1 MNTRLIRLVEGL
13 TETLDDRLAPYG
25 ATPSEHVFLCLR
37 AVGAADRAYTASGL
51 GDPEAGS
58 PPLRQS
64 SDVAYD
70 VLESARVLF
79 GLASR
84 LRARATAQHL
94 TEAGLPLS
102 DTLRT
107 LARQDKEPI
116 DAADAY
122 LVFGQAA
129 RVLARAADLAAACD
143 AAADAP
149 GLREALLIAAD
160 EVTEYGV
167 LPLVRLAAGVQEAAG
182 A

>member
-1 MNTRLIRLVEGL
+1 MNTHLVRLVEGL

-37 AVGAADRAYTASGL
+37 ELGAADRACAAVSH
-51 GDPEAGS
+51 GDLAAGQ

-94 TEAGLPLS
+94 SAAGMPLS
-102 DTLRT
+102 DALQL
-107 LARQDKEPI
+107 LARQVDEPVEV
-116 DAADAY
+116 ADAH
-122 LVFGQAA
+122 LVVGQAA
-129 RVLARAADLAAACD
+129 RVLARASDMAAACD
-143 AAADAP
+143 AGTDAP
-149 GLREALLIAAD
+149 GLREALLVIAD
-160 EVTEYGV
+160 ELTEYAV
-167 LPLVRLAAGVQEAAG
+167 LPLVRLAAGVQEAADE
-182 A
+182 